1 MEIVEAL
8 AQLDVTNDKHW
19 TGDGLPKVDVV
30 ANLVGDDKLT
40 RALIV
45 DAAPEFNRSL
55 ANAEQPPA
63 PTEPEAQVEVA
74 PAGLA
79 PHQVHE
85 KNMGDLEVELA
96 VVAKELDALNGKR
109 KALETR
115 IHWESVQADRLRPQ
129 DAGQQN
135 ITDYLA
141 GQRKITQD
149 RAAIRRQLQESGVAA
164 LLNQS
169 TLAPIDAAMKQRKP
183 ARGTVRP
190 TRPA

>member
-8 AQLDVTNDKHW
+8 AQLDVTNDAHW

-30 ANLVGDDKLT
+30 ASLVDNDKLT
-40 RALIV
+40 RAMIV

-63 PTEPEAQVEVA
+63 PIEPEVEA
-74 PAGLA
+74 PVGLTPLEQCEA
-79 PHQVHE
+79 KIAELQDEVNDISKEVETLDNKRKILQRQVHILS
-85 KNMGDLEVELA
+85 G
-96 VVAKELDALNGKR
+96 
-109 KALETR
+109 
-115 IHWESVQADRLRPQ
+115 QADRLRPR

-135 ITDYLA
+135 ITAYLA
-141 GQRKITQD
+141 GQHKITQD
-149 RAAIRRQLQESGVAA
+149 RAAVRRQLQESGVAA
-164 LLNQS
+164 LLNKS
-169 TLAPIDAAMKQRKP
+169 TVAPIDAAMKQRKP